1 MESPFL
7 IWQIYG
13 NHSTE
18 SLPYL
23 SKYCI
28 AAIVTLIVFIS
39 IMMLH
44 HVRSHFQII
53 RRTPKKQKNKEKNVT
68 FNLDLNQIHYYY

>member
-7 IWQIYG
+7 IWQIYR

-18 SLPYL
+18 QLPYL
-23 SKYCI
+23 SKYFI
-28 AAIVTLIVFIS
+28 AAIVTLIVLIS

-44 HVRSHFQII
+44 HVRSNFQLV
-53 RRTPKKQKNKEKNVT
+53 RRVPKKPKNKEKNVT
-68 FNLDLNQIHYYY
+68 FNLDLNQIHYFY

>member
-7 IWQIYG
+7 IWQIYR
-13 NHSTE
+13 NHYTE
-18 SLPYL
+18 QLPHL

-28 AAIVTLIVFIS
+28 AAIVTLIVVIS
-39 IMMLH
+39 IIMLH
-44 HVRSHFQII
+44 HVRSHFQIV
-53 RRTPKKQKNKEKNVT
+53 RRLPKKPKNKEKNVT